1 MRIAASCGHAP
12 ASGLHPATCRWMD
25 AGMFARWI
33 LADAGEP
40 GDLLIELGA
49 LVPAREIEALTAVVD
64 AWDTG

>member
-1 MRIAASCGHAP
+1 
-12 ASGLHPATCRWMD
+12 MD